1 MALVYAQISDREVLR
16 DYKSILAPGAVIA
29 GPAALE
35 VKSGVLPDEAVHWL
49 KANFFKTELELGHCL
64 RLPEGPCECDL
75 YLTCA
80 KFVTTGE
87 YAPRLRARLDVE
99 QQLIQ
104 DADQHGWARE
114 AERHTATANRI
125 QDLLTDLGETTAPD
139 ALDPASIEA
148 NTHPTC
154 PSTKNGDQLDLST

>member
-1 MALVYAQISDREVLR
+1 MALVYAQISDRQVLR

-64 RLPEGPCECDL
+64 RLPAEGPCECDL

-99 QQLIQ
+99 QQLTQ
-104 DADQHGWARE
+104 DADQRGWTRE
-114 AERHTATANRI
+114 AKRHTAIARRLTG
-125 QDLLTDLGETTAPD
+125 LLTDLGETTAPD
-139 ALDPASIEA
+139 ALDPASKT
-148 NTHPTC
+148 NTDPTG
-154 PSTKNGDQLDLST
+154 PFHGERRST